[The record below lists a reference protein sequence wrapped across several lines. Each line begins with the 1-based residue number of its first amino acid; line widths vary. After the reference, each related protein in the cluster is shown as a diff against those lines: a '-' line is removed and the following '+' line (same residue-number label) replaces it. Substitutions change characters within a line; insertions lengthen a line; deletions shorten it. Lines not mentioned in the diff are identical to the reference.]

1 MTTELFSAKD
11 HAAAY
16 ANAKTAPARKKIRD
30 AVATKCETNKRVRW
44 TRLLADIDAGRLD
57 RVTARGTG
65 DWSQVARDEPKADAK
80 PKAAAKP
87 KPKAKAKPKANTP
100 ANDMDALV
108 AQLADL
114 DEVQMAAFFKA
125 LTKARA

>member
-1 MTTELFSAKD
+1 MTKLFSAKD

-30 AVATKCETNKRVRW
+30 AIAAKCETNKRVRW

-57 RVTARGTG
+57 RVTARGSG
-65 DWSQVARDEPKADAK
+65 DWSAVARDVE

-87 KPKAKAKPKANTP
+87 KAKPAKAAPKAKTP

>member
-1 MTTELFSAKD
+1 MTKLFSAKD

-30 AVATKCETNKRVRW
+30 AIAAKCETNKRVRW

-57 RVTARGTG
+57 RVTARGSG
-65 DWSQVARDEPKADAK
+65 DWSAVARDDE

-87 KPKAKAKPKANTP
+87 KAKPAKAKPKAKTP

>member
-1 MTTELFSAKD
+1 MTKLFSAKD

-30 AVATKCETNKRVRW
+30 AIAAKCETNKRVRW

-57 RVTARGTG
+57 RVTARGSG
-65 DWSQVARDEPKADAK
+65 DWSAVARDVE

-87 KPKAKAKPKANTP
+87 KAKPAKAKPKAKTP

>member
-1 MTTELFSAKD
+1 MTKLFSAKD

-30 AVATKCETNKRVRW
+30 AVAAKCETNKRVRW

-57 RVTARGTG
+57 RVTARGSG
-65 DWSQVARDEPKADAK
+65 DWSAVARDEQ

-87 KPKAKAKPKANTP
+87 KAKPAKAKPKAKTP

>member
-1 MTTELFSAKD
+1 MTKLFSAKD

-30 AVATKCETNKRVRW
+30 AVAAKCETNKRVRW

-57 RVTARGTG
+57 RVTARGSG
-65 DWSQVARDEPKADAK
+65 DWSAVARDEQ

-87 KPKAKAKPKANTP
+87 KAKPAKAAAKPSKT
-100 ANDMDALV
+100 ND
-108 AQLADL
+108 
-114 DEVQMAAFFKA
+114 
-125 LTKARA
+125 RS

>member
-1 MTTELFSAKD
+1 MTKLFSAKD

-16 ANAKTAPARKKIRD
+16 ANAKSAPARKKIRD
-30 AVATKCETNKRVRW
+30 AIAAKCETNKRVRW

-57 RVTARGTG
+57 RVTARGSG
-65 DWSQVARDEPKADAK
+65 DWSAVARDVE

-87 KPKAKAKPKANTP
+87 KPKAKPKAKAP

-108 AQLADL
+108 SQLADL

>member
-1 MTTELFSAKD
+1 MTKLFSAKD

-30 AVATKCETNKRVRW
+30 AVAAKCETNKRVRW

-57 RVTARGTG
+57 RVTARGSG
-65 DWSQVARDEPKADAK
+65 DWSAVARDDE

-87 KPKAKAKPKANTP
+87 KAKPAKAKPKAKTP

>member
-1 MTTELFSAKD
+1 MTKLFSAKD

-30 AVATKCETNKRVRW
+30 AIAAKCETNKRVRW

-65 DWSQVARDEPKADAK
+65 DWSAVARDDE

-87 KPKAKAKPKANTP
+87 KAKPAKAKPKAKTP

>member
-1 MTTELFSAKD
+1 MTNLFSAKD

-16 ANAKTAPARKKIRD
+16 TAAKTAPARKKIRD
-30 AVATKCETNKRVRW
+30 AVAAKCETNKRVRW

-57 RVTARGTG
+57 RVNARGTG
-65 DWSQVARDEPKADAK
+65 DWSAVARDDE

-87 KPKAKAKPKANTP
+87 KAKAKAKAP
-100 ANDMDALV
+100 AKQAPASGMDALV
-108 AQLADL
+108 AQLAGF
-114 DEVQMAAFFKA
+114 DEVEMAAFFKA